1 MENRLALNEKP
12 ILNLPKMTM
21 FRVQPSTHDI
31 EEEYTKWKPDIR
43 ICSYGAGSI
52 GKILNDEF
60 KSQEIW
66 IISDDKELIEKI
78 KSFNWREYALKRIIG
93 APSLS
98 QQSVKEE
105 ISKWRID
112 YV

>member
-1 MENRLALNEKP
+1 MENRLELNKKP

-21 FRVQPSTHDI
+21 FRVQPSTHNI
-31 EEEYTKWKPDIR
+31 EEEYIKWKPDIR
-43 ICSYGAGSI
+43 ICSYGAGNI
-52 GKILNDEF
+52 GKILKDDF

-66 IISDDKELIEKI
+66 IISDNKELIEKI
-78 KSFNWREYALKRIIG
+78 NSFNWREYALKRIIG

>member
-1 MENRLALNEKP
+1 MENRLCLNNKP
-12 ILNLPKMTM
+12 ILNLPKMII

-31 EEEYTKWKPDIR
+31 EEEYKKWKPDVR

-52 GKILNDEF
+52 GKILKDEF

-66 IISDDKELIEKI
+66 IISEDKELIEKI
-78 KSFNWREYALKRIIG
+78 NSFNWREYALKRIIG
-93 APSLS
+93 TPSLS

-105 ISKWRID
+105 ISKWKID